1 MDRCHALEGVENNM
15 KTMILA
21 SLLLSGCA
29 INVPPEYNSP
39 AVDVVCAAKDGE
51 TVAVSYRDQTKQVTV
66 DIVPSWEELYSLCG
80 NTGGACVNVDTYELH
95 MIDDRRCEQH
105 ASHELGHVF
114 EVPGVDV
121 VRQIEERRKGFYR
134 G

>member
-51 TVAVSYRDQTKQVTV
+51 TVAWIDYEGRKYRYNTRFLEFEGFTCAFVT
-66 DIVPSWEELYSLCG
+66 
-80 NTGGACVNVDTYELH
+80 T
-95 MIDDRRCEQH
+95 
-105 ASHELGHVF
+105 
-114 EVPGVDV
+114 
-121 VRQIEERRKGFYR
+121 
-134 G
+134 